1 MSGSGDGG
9 GAQGTPKVNTSDFIG
24 FSVDTQGSPGNHHF
38 SPGNYS
44 SPQGHQNPP
53 FFQNNRGKRFNNFNH
68 NNRNSFNNY
77 NNYNNQYNNSPNRSF
92 NRSYNSNHNR
102 SYNSSFNQSQN
113 RSFNNFGHVSIKNYK
128 WSIITYIIVEDIII
142 LSVTTFSKRNF
153 IFHTNLNQNLI
164 VTCFSHKIYA
174 YINVF
179 FCSLKQNR
187 TTTTHSTSIYSC
199 IHHLWRIHGQNW
211 NKNLFSKSHQMLQ
224 LKINN
229 G

>member
-113 RSFNNFGHVSIKNYK
+113 RSFNNFGHFKAKQDHNNTFNKHLFMHPSFMENPWAELEQKLVQQKSSNA
-128 WSIITYIIVEDIII
+128 STED
-142 LSVTTFSKRNF
+142 
-153 IFHTNLNQNLI
+153 
-164 VTCFSHKIYA
+164 
-174 YINVF
+174 
-179 FCSLKQNR
+179 
-187 TTTTHSTSIYSC
+187 
-199 IHHLWRIHGQNW
+199 
-211 NKNLFSKSHQMLQ
+211 
-224 LKINN
+224 
-229 G
+229 